1 MKNTLTSRHITLLLA
16 LFFTLLAG
24 NAYAL
29 DLQTA
34 KAQGYVGE
42 QANGYLGI
50 VKNAS
55 GVQALT
61 NDINSRRR
69 AHYEKIAQ
77 RNKTSL
83 QVVETL
89 AGKKAI
95 DKTPHGQYVRDPS
108 GNWVRK

>member
-1 MKNTLTSRHITLLLA
+1 MTNTSTLRHITLLLA
-16 LFFTLLAG
+16 LCFTLLAG

-42 QANGYLGI
+42 QASGYLGV

-55 GVQALT
+55 GAQTLV
-61 NDINSRRR
+61 NDINSRRK

-77 RNKTSL
+77 RNN
-83 QVVETL
+83 
-89 AGKKAI
+89 GKQL
-95 DKTPHGQYVRDPS
+95 TPS
-108 GNWVRK
+108 GRRNRDQNMITLDSKYCR